1 MLDKGWI
8 TNYISIILVGVS
20 YVLEGSLSQAVRA
33 AGLFALSGAVTNQLA
48 IHMLFEK
55 VPFLYGS
62 GIILDRFE
70 SIREAIKNLIM
81 EQFFTPE
88 KIETFVQSKERAIDL
103 TPIIQKTDFTPAYNA
118 LLRSVM
124 DSPLGGMLGMLG
136 GEAIIGKLKEPF
148 LEKIKAST
156 IEISQ
161 SDSFMNALNA
171 HLHQGSGSLA
181 ESIGEIVESRLAE
194 LTPVMVKEM
203 LHTLMKEH
211 MGWLVVWGGVFG
223 GGDWNYIGVVA
234 LIPVRGELKETSLRE
249 RCPCFV
255 EP

>member
-1 MLDKGWI
+1 MDKGWL
-8 TNYISIILVGVS
+8 TNGISLGLVGLS
-20 YVLEGSLSQAVRA
+20 YTVDGMVANMLRS

-70 SIREAIKNLIM
+70 SIREALKVLIM

-88 KIETFVQSKERAIDL
+88 KIESFVQSQERSIDL
-103 TPIIQKTDFTPAYNA
+103 TPIIEQTDFTPAYNA
-118 LLRSVM
+118 LVKSVM
-124 DSPLGGMLGMLG
+124 ESSLGGMLGMFG

-148 LEKIKAST
+148 LEKIKVST

-161 SDSFMNALNA
+161 SDSFMNALNE
-171 HLHQGSGSLA
+171 HLHQGGAHLS
-181 ESIGEIVESRLAE
+181 ESIEQIVEARLAE

-203 LHTLMKEH
+203 LHSLMKEH
-211 MGWLVVWGGVFG
+211 LGWLVVWGGVFG
-223 GGDWNYIGVVA
+223 GAIGLLSA
-234 LIPVRGELKETSLRE
+234 FII
-249 RCPCFV
+249 
-255 EP
+255 

>member
-1 MLDKGWI
+1 MDKGWI
-8 TNYISIILVGVS
+8 TNGISIGLVGTS
-20 YVLEGSLSQAVRA
+20 YAFEGMASTALRS

-70 SIREAIKNLIM
+70 SIREALKVLIM

-88 KIETFVQSKERAIDL
+88 KIESFVQSQERTIDL
-103 TPIIQKTDFTPAYNA
+103 TPIIEETDFTPAYNA
-118 LLRSVM
+118 LVRSVM
-124 DSPLGGMLGMLG
+124 DSTLGGMLGMFG
-136 GEAIIGKLKEPF
+136 GETLIAKLKEPF

-161 SDSFMNALNA
+161 SESFMNALNT
-171 HLHQGSGSLA
+171 HLHKGSGSLT
-181 ESIGEIVESRLAE
+181 ETIENIVESRLAE

-211 MGWLVVWGGVFG
+211 LGWLVVWGGVFG
-223 GGDWNYIGVVA
+223 GAIGLASVF
-234 LIPVRGELKETSLRE
+234 II
-249 RCPCFV
+249 
-255 EP
+255 